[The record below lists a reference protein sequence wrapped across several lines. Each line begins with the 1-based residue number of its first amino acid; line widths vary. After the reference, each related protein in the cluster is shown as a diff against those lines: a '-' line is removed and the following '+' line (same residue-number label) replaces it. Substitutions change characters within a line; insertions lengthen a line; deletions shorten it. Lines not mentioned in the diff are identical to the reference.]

1 LTRARRRAESNL
13 SVGNQQPEAAMR
25 HPDNSRPIALD
36 KLHEHGHA
44 FQSGRLAGAVVQQ
57 SVIG

>member
-1 LTRARRRAESNL
+1 
-13 SVGNQQPEAAMR
+13 MH

-36 KLHEHGHA
+36 KLHEHRQV
-44 FQSGRLAGAVVQQ
+44 FQTGRIAGAIVQQ

>member
-1 LTRARRRAESNL
+1 
-13 SVGNQQPEAAMR
+13 MD

-44 FQSGRLAGAVVQQ
+44 FQSGRLARAVVQQ